1 LPPQPGALTSSTRG
15 DLRMEQDNVNC
26 SKVKV
31 SLPDGSTLELCSGIT
46 VAEAAAKI
54 SPRLAS
60 KAVLA
65 LVDGEVHDLHY
76 RIESDCNLALLM
88 EGDERSVDALRH
100 TAAHIMA
107 QAVRRLFPNVRLAI
121 GPAISTGFYY
131 DFDKEGS
138 FSPEDLEAIEKEM
151 RKIIAED
158 LPIVREEMPREQ
170 AIAELSASDEVY
182 KVELVQELPDD
193 TVSFY
198 RQGEFKDLC
207 RGPHM
212 PRTGLVKAFKLLNVA
227 GAYWRGDENRQ
238 MLSRIYG
245 TAFPTKAQLDEHLRL
260 LEEAAKRDHR
270 KLGREL
276 DLFSVHEEAGAGLI
290 FYHEKGAALRTA
302 IEEFWRREHVK
313 RGYKYVITPH
323 IAESTLWDISGH
335 NSYYRDN
342 MYFLNID
349 EKEYVLKPMNCPGH
363 ILIYQSKSH
372 SYREMPIRYCE
383 LGTVYRYERSGVL
396 HGLLRVR
403 GFTQDDAHLFCTPEQ
418 LHDEISGV
426 IEFAL
431 YMLRSFGFKEYEVF
445 LSTRP
450 EKSVGSDENWER
462 ATAALKDALESNG
475 LSYQIDPGEGVFYG
489 PKIDIKLKD
498 ALGRLWQGPTIQVDF
513 NLPERFDVN
522 YIGPDGEKHRVVMI
536 HRVVLGSMERFLG
549 CLIEHYAGA
558 FPVWIAPVQAKVMSI
573 GERHIEYARQVASA
587 LSAKGFRTEL
597 DVRDEKIG
605 YKIREAQ
612 LEKVPFMLVVGDKEQ
627 EQGAV
632 SVRSRR
638 KGDIGSM
645 PVDQFVAMMEDLVQS
660 RSCEEV

>member
-1 LPPQPGALTSSTRG
+1 
-15 DLRMEQDNVNC
+15 MEQDNVNC

-170 AIAELSASDEVY
+170 AIAELSASDEVTRWSCI
-182 KVELVQELPDD
+182 ELPDD

-403 GFTQDDAHLFCTPEQ
+403 GFTQDDAHLFCTPSSCTTRYPGSSSSP
-418 LHDEISGV
+418 LHAQELRFRSMRCSCPPG
-426 IEFAL
+426 
-431 YMLRSFGFKEYEVF
+431 LRSRWIRRELG
-445 LSTRP
+445 TRHRCP
-450 EKSVGSDENWER
+450 EGR
-462 ATAALKDALESNG
+462 PESNG
-475 LSYQIDPGEGVFYG
+475 SRPDRPRRGRVLRAEDRHQAEGRPGQALAG
-489 PKIDIKLKD
+489 PHHPGGLQP
-498 ALGRLWQGPTIQVDF
+498 AREVRREL
-513 NLPERFDVN
+513 
-522 YIGPDGEKHRVVMI
+522 HRP
-536 HRVVLGSMERFLG
+536 RR
-549 CLIEHYAGA
+549 
-558 FPVWIAPVQAKVMSI
+558 
-573 GERHIEYARQVASA
+573 
-587 LSAKGFRTEL
+587 
-597 DVRDEKIG
+597 
-605 YKIREAQ
+605 REAQ
-612 LEKVPFMLVVGDKEQ
+612 GRDDPPRGAGLHGALPGLPDRALRRRLPGVDRPGAGQGDVHRRAAYRVRQAGGVCAVG
-627 EQGAV
+627 QGL
-632 SVRSRR
+632 
-638 KGDIGSM
+638 
-645 PVDQFVAMMEDLVQS
+645 PN
-660 RSCEEV
+660 